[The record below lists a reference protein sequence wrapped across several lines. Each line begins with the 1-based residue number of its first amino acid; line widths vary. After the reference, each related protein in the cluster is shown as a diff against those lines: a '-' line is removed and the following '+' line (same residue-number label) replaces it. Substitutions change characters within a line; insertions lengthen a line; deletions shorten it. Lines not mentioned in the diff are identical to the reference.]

1 MFTKI
6 NAAKIL
12 FILIVGSSVALP
24 LVASAY
30 TTPNL
35 WPTGYWGQAQ
45 NGSPAGLISC
55 TGNYLSSNTGPQC
68 ANLCDLINTFINIV
82 YFLMS
87 IAIFIITPIMF
98 VWGGIMIMF
107 AGANPG
113 MLETG
118 KKILT
123 GTVIGLVIVLCSYL
137 LISTILGVLGVT
149 TIGGFGGATCKPD

>member
-12 FILIVGSSVALP
+12 FVLIVGSSVALP

-30 TTPNL
+30 TTPSL
-35 WPTGYWGQAQ
+35 WPTGYWG
-45 NGSPAGLISC
+45 AGGLVSC
-55 TGNYLSSNTGPQC
+55 TGNYLTGAGATAGTTPC
-68 ANLCDLINTFINIV
+68 TSLCDLINTFINIV

-98 VWGGIMIMF
+98 IWGGIMIML

-118 KKILT
+118 KKIFT
-123 GTVIGLVIVLCSYL
+123 GTVIGLAIVLCSYL
-137 LISTILGVLGVT
+137 LVSTVIKVLGVT
-149 TIGGFGGATCKPD
+149 TIGGFGGAACTPNNT